1 MTETISLD
9 VNKIRKDFP
18 IFANNP
24 GLVFLDNAS
33 TTQKPK
39 SVIDTLNYYYENYN
53 SNIHRGIYQI
63 AEKATA
69 AYEET
74 RKKAA
79 NFIGAEETRSIV
91 FTKGTTEGI
100 NLAAYSWGE
109 QNLKPGDEVLIT
121 EMGKSLRILSTSKD
135 IDFVSIIGF

>member
-1 MTETISLD
+1 MIETKSISLD
-9 VNKIRKDFP
+9 VDKIRKDFP

-24 GLVFLDNAS
+24 ELVFLDNAS
-33 TTQKPK
+33 TTQKPQ
-39 SVIDTLNYYYENYN
+39 SVIDTLIHYYENYN

-100 NLAAYSWGE
+100 NL
-109 QNLKPGDEVLIT
+109 
-121 EMGKSLRILSTSKD
+121 
-135 IDFVSIIGF
+135 